1 MADAPPARRRGRLNP
16 VWLALVAALLL
27 PAFMAVA
34 WLQMRQVSLLETAQ
48 YDSDNIVWG
57 FFQLESE
64 YLGVLSDL
72 QQAQRSPTAVDRD
85 AMVLQYELFVS
96 RLPLVSPERLRGRL
110 QPPPQHEATLQ
121 ALQAWSRLADPYLS
135 EGATAQPGLADYQAL
150 EASLAAHRSAVH
162 ELALQSSHAMSE
174 QVALRNEAIRQQSRY
189 GVALTILLL
198 LLTLGFAVAV
208 LWQIR
213 GLEHLA
219 ARLSEARG
227 KAEDAS
233 RAKSAFLANMSH
245 EIRTPFHGLMGM
257 LGLLEASPLSVQQ
270 ARWTR
275 TAGAS
280 ASHLLALLDDVLDAS
295 KLESGRMNLCQEPV
309 YLPELLREVDALMR
323 SQAESRGLRFIVD
336 LPEPALQWVRTDPTR
351 LKQILFNLLSNAIKF
366 TEAGSVSL
374 ALQVTPGP
382 DGVAQARFLV
392 RDTGIGMDDATLSR
406 LFERF
411 SQADDSISR
420 RFGGTGL
427 GLEISR
433 SLARLMGGDIE
444 VSSHPGVGSS
454 FTLHLPL
461 ACVAAPGP
469 LARTPGAADP
479 ARPLPPLRLL
489 VADDNEVNRCYL
501 DALLVQAG
509 HQVVLCADGDQ
520 ARRAAAGGGF
530 DAAILDLHMPVM
542 DGFDAARAIRRLPGP
557 PGQVPLI
564 ALSADAL
571 EQSREQTLLAGM
583 NAFVPKPAQP
593 AQIEQ
598 ALRQVLG
605 LAGDGP
611 AAGPLAE
618 PAGVPEASAA
628 APAPV
633 AGPAEAAAAAA
644 AASGAAGAAAP
655 PAARSVTT
663 AAASPPAPP
672 QPAVVTTTHAAPA
685 LDDGQW
691 HKLTGLVA
699 PEVLKAMLNAFQH
712 DSLDALQ
719 AMRAA
724 LQREDAATLSMR
736 SHRMRGSALAIG
748 LGAVADTAGQL
759 EHQADRQELLD
770 AAASL
775 TLLAEQVHRALQEL
789 NRRVN
794 GPSPHTEPA
803 RA

>member
-1 MADAPPARRRGRLNP
+1 MPRAAHARRRGRINP

-72 QQAQRSPTAVDRD
+72 QQAQRAPSDVDRD

-96 RLPLVSPERLRGRL
+96 RLPLVSVERLKGRL
-110 QPPPQHEATLQ
+110 KPLPRHEATLQ
-121 ALQAWSRLADPYLS
+121 ALQHWSHLADPYLS
-135 EGATAQPGLADYQAL
+135 ERATAQAGLADYQAL
-150 EASLAAHRSAVH
+150 EASLAAQRSAVH

-174 QVALRNEAIRQQSRY
+174 QVAVRNEAIRQQSRY

-219 ARLSEARG
+219 TRLSEARG
-227 KAEDAS
+227 KAEEAS

-257 LGLLEASPLSVQQ
+257 LGLLEASPLSTQQ
-270 ARWTR
+270 AQWTR

-280 ASHLLALLDDVLDAS
+280 ATHLLALLNDVLDAS
-295 KLESGRMNLCQEPV
+295 KLESGRMSLSQEPV

-323 SQAESRGLRFIVD
+323 SQAESRGLRFIVE

-374 ALQVTPGP
+374 ALQVTPP
-382 DGVAQARFLV
+382 QAGVAAVSFLV
-392 RDTGIGMDDATLSR
+392 RDTGIGMDDATLAR

-433 SLARLMGGDIE
+433 SLARLMGGDID
-444 VSSHPGVGSS
+444 VTSHPGVGSS

-461 ACVAAPGP
+461 ACIAAPGP
-469 LARTPGAADP
+469 LTRPLAEADP
-479 ARPLPPLRLL
+479 AGPLPPLRLL
-489 VADDNEVNRCYL
+489 VADDNEVNRFYL

-509 HQVVLCADGDQ
+509 HSVVLCHDGDQ
-520 ARRAAAGGGF
+520 ARRAAASGHF
-530 DAAILDLHMPVM
+530 DAVILDVHMPVM
-542 DGFDAARAIRRLPGP
+542 DGLDAARAIRRLPAP
-557 PGQVPLI
+557 QGQVPLI

-571 EQSREQTLLAGM
+571 ESSREQTRLAGM
-583 NAFVPKPAQP
+583 DAFVPKPAQP

-598 ALRQVLG
+598 ALRQVLRLDAG
-605 LAGDGP
+605 APAARSTALAPAP
-611 AAGPLAE
+611 AAGPAQ
-618 PAGVPEASAA
+618 P
-628 APAPV
+628 
-633 AGPAEAAAAAA
+633 AAAAAQVPLPTPGPEPA
-644 AASGAAGAAAP
+644 
-655 PAARSVTT
+655 PAAT
-663 AAASPPAPP
+663 ATATATA
-672 QPAVVTTTHAAPA
+672 TAPA
-685 LDDGQW
+685 LDDAQW
-691 HKLTGLVA
+691 HKLTTLVTPA
-699 PEVLKAMLNAFQH
+699 VLKAMLNAFQH

-724 LQREDAATLSMR
+724 LQREDTATLSMR
-736 SHRMRGSALAIG
+736 SHRIRGSALAIG
-748 LGAVADTAGQL
+748 LRAVAETAGQL

-770 AAASL
+770 VAASL
-775 TLLAEQVHRALQEL
+775 ALLTEQVQQALQEMG
-789 NRRVN
+789 RRVHA
-794 GPSPHTEPA
+794 PEPQPATA

>member
-1 MADAPPARRRGRLNP
+1 MPRAAHARRRGRINP

-72 QQAQRSPTAVDRD
+72 QQAQRAPSEVDRE

-96 RLPLVSPERLRGRL
+96 RLPLVSPERLQGRL
-110 QPPPQHEATLQ
+110 APPPRHGATLQ
-121 ALQAWSRLADPYLS
+121 ALRQWIHLADPYLS
-135 EGATAQPGLADYQAL
+135 EGATAQAGLADYQAL

-227 KAEDAS
+227 KAEEAS

-257 LGLLEASPLSVQQ
+257 LGLLEASPLSTQQ
-270 ARWTR
+270 AQWTR

-280 ASHLLALLDDVLDAS
+280 AAHLLALLNDVLDAS
-295 KLESGRMNLCQEPV
+295 KLESGRMSLSQEPV

-323 SQAESRGLRFIVD
+323 SQAESRGLRFIVE
-336 LPEPALQWVRTDPTR
+336 LPEPALHWVRTDPTR

-374 ALQVTPGP
+374 TLQVAPP
-382 DGVAQARFLV
+382 QAGVAAVRFLV
-392 RDTGIGMDDATLSR
+392 RDTGIGMDDATLAR

-411 SQADDSISR
+411 TQADDSISR

-433 SLARLMGGDIE
+433 SLARLMGGDID
-444 VSSHPGVGSS
+444 VASHPGVGSS

-461 ACVAAPGP
+461 TCIAAPGP
-469 LARTPGAADP
+469 QARAVAEPGP
-479 ARPLPPLRLL
+479 AGPLPPLHLL
-489 VADDNEVNRCYL
+489 VADDNEVNRFYL

-509 HQVVLCADGDQ
+509 HRVVLCADGDQ
-520 ARRAAAGGGF
+520 ARRAAANGRF
-530 DAAILDLHMPVM
+530 DAVILDVHMPVM
-542 DGFDAARAIRRLPGP
+542 DGLDAARAIRRLPP
-557 PGQVPLI
+557 PHGRVPLI

-571 EQSREQTLLAGM
+571 ESSREQTRQAGM
-583 NAFVPKPAQP
+583 DAFVPKPAQP
-593 AQIEQ
+593 AEIEQ
-598 ALRQVLG
+598 ALRQVLK
-605 LAGDGP
+605 LDASGP
-611 AAGPLAE
+611 AAP
-618 PAGVPEASAA
+618 PAMPAPPA
-628 APAPV
+628 APGPAVLPPAPL
-633 AGPAEAAAAAA
+633 AGPAEALAAPAPGPAEP
-644 AASGAAGAAAP
+644 AP
-655 PAARSVTT
+655 PAPRPE
-663 AAASPPAPP
+663 PPAP
-672 QPAVVTTTHAAPA
+672 AEAPS
-685 LDDGQW
+685 LDDAQW
-691 HKLTGLVA
+691 HKLTSLVTPA
-699 PEVLKAMLNAFQH
+699 VLKAMLSAFQH

-724 LQREDAATLSMR
+724 LQREDSATLSMR
-736 SHRMRGSALAIG
+736 SHRIRGSALAIG
-748 LGAVADTAGQL
+748 LRAVAETAGQL

-775 TLLAEQVHRALQEL
+775 ALLTEQVQRALQDMG
-789 NRRVN
+789 RRVH
-794 GPSPHTEPA
+794 GPAPHTEA
-803 RA
+803 TRA